1 MKVSLVVLCAKK
13 NFVSPFLQVYIY
25 KALLQQGSMS
35 VILDDNITQPERD
48 ALQPAF
54 LSNIRFTAD
63 AIVHLAERT
72 TRLNISEWIW
82 HIEIIDGR
90 EWYIVTDKK
99 A

>member
-1 MKVSLVVLCAKK
+1 MR
-13 NFVSPFLQVYIY
+13 
-25 KALLQQGSMS
+25 
-35 VILDDNITQPERD
+35 VILDDNIMRPEKD
-48 ALQPAF
+48 APQSAF
-54 LSNIRFTAD
+54 VSNIRFTAD
-63 AIVHLAERT
+63 AIVHLAGKT